1 MDKEFHVL
9 VSTIML
15 DGHLKQ
21 GKSTIVVQTSMVSDP
36 IKWFCHV
43 GMSYK
48 IDILFWCKYIVFT

>member
-36 IKWFCHV
+36 IK
-43 GMSYK
+43 
-48 IDILFWCKYIVFT
+48 